1 MNKSDMQELRRM
13 ATKLSRMAAKQG
25 SEDERFML
33 QELSIQVT
41 LTADRLLKEAA

>member
-13 ATKLSRMAAKQG
+13 ATKLSRMASKQG

-41 LTADRLLKEAA
+41 LTTDKIEATK